1 MDREVMLEEPTL
13 PQLRERVQR
22 NTERIDGHEVALNKM
37 QMENA
42 EQKRN
47 ISEFDRRLEISS
59 KEHDRWMREWRQ
71 AMKESSR
78 KFDEDLA
85 ESRKE
90 FKEELAESRRR
101 FDEDLAESR
110 KEFKEELAESRR
122 RFDEG
127 WAQSRKEIKEGLEE
141 SSRKFKEDLEES
153 SRKFKEDLE
162 ESSRRF
168 EEINAKTNAA
178 ITRISTEFLGV
189 TGHIVEGLASSA
201 VDEVFKAAG
210 LPLLHFGK
218 NIKPKHPEA
227 NHQMEVDV
235 MLGNDRFTVPV
246 EVKANFTKKKVKRF
260 LHKMEM
266 FRPLFPEY
274 CDRDVLAAVCAI
286 NYEDGADQFA
296 HDEGLL
302 VLRVNSENVFSLDPF
317 DEEKL
322 RRF

>member
-1 MDREVMLEEPTL
+1 MLEEPTL

-22 NTERIDGHEVALNKM
+22 NTERIDRHEVALNKM

-47 ISEFDRRLEISS
+47 ISEFDRRLELSS

-71 AMKESSR
+71 AMKESS
-78 KFDEDLA
+78 
-85 ESRKE
+85 
-90 FKEELAESRRR
+90 RR

-110 KEFKEELAESRR
+110 KEFKEELAESR
-122 RFDEG
+122 
-127 WAQSRKEIKEGLEE
+127 
-141 SSRKFKEDLEES
+141 
-153 SRKFKEDLE
+153 
-162 ESSRRF
+162 RRF

-218 NIKPKHPEA
+218 NIKPKQPEA
-227 NHQMEVDV
+227 NNQMEVDV

-260 LHKMEM
+260 LRKMEM

-274 CDRDVLAAVCAI
+274 CDRDILAAICAI
-286 NYEDGADQFA
+286 NYENGADQFA

>member
-1 MDREVMLEEPTL
+1 MLEEPTL
-13 PQLRERVQR
+13 PQLIERVRR
-22 NTERIDGHEVALNKM
+22 NTERIDRHEVALNKM

-78 KFDEDLA
+78 KFDEELAQSRRELKAELA
-85 ESRKE
+85 ESRRKFDEDVAQSRKE
-90 FKEELAESRRR
+90 FKE
-101 FDEDLAESR
+101 
-110 KEFKEELAESRR
+110 
-122 RFDEG
+122 
-127 WAQSRKEIKEGLEE
+127 GLEE
-141 SSRKFKEDLEES
+141 SNRKFD
-153 SRKFKEDLE
+153 
-162 ESSRRF
+162 
-168 EEINAKTNAA
+168 EINAKTNAA

-189 TGHIVEGLASSA
+189 TGHIVEGLANSA

-210 LPLLHFGK
+210 LPLFHFGK
-218 NIKPKHPEA
+218 NIKPKQPEA
-227 NHQMEVDV
+227 NNQMEVDV

-246 EVKANFTKKKVKRF
+246 EVKANFTKKKVERF

-274 CDRDVLAAVCAI
+274 CDRDVLAAICAI
-286 NYEDGADQFA
+286 NYENGTDQLA

-302 VLRVNSENVFSLDPF
+302 VIRVNSDNVFSLDPF

>member
-1 MDREVMLEEPTL
+1 MLEEPTL
-13 PQLRERVQR
+13 PQLRERIQR
-22 NTERIDGHEVALNKM
+22 NTERIDRHEVALNKM

-47 ISEFDRRLEISS
+47 ISEFDRRLELSS

-78 KFDEDLA
+78 KFDEELAQSRRELKAELA
-85 ESRKE
+85 ESRK
-90 FKEELAESRRR
+90 K
-101 FDEDLAESR
+101 FDEDV
-110 KEFKEELAESRR
+110 
-122 RFDEG
+122 
-127 WAQSRKEIKEGLEE
+127 AQSRKEFKEGLEE

-153 SRKFKEDLE
+153 GRKFD
-162 ESSRRF
+162 
-168 EEINAKTNAA
+168 EINAKTNAA

-201 VDEVFKAAG
+201 VDEVFRAAG

-218 NIKPKHPEA
+218 NIKPKQPEA
-227 NHQMEVDV
+227 NNQMEVDV

-260 LHKMEM
+260 LRKMEM

-274 CDRDVLAAVCAI
+274 CDRDVLAAICAI
-286 NYEDGADQFA
+286 NYENGADQFA

>member
-1 MDREVMLEEPTL
+1 MLEEPTL
-13 PQLRERVQR
+13 PQLIERVQR
-22 NTERIDGHEVALNKM
+22 NTERIDRHEVALNKM

-78 KFDEDLA
+78 KFDEELAQSRRELKAELA
-85 ESRKE
+85 ESRRKFDEDVAQSRKE
-90 FKEELAESRRR
+90 FKE
-101 FDEDLAESR
+101 
-110 KEFKEELAESRR
+110 
-122 RFDEG
+122 G
-127 WAQSRKEIKEGLEE
+127 
-141 SSRKFKEDLEES
+141 
-153 SRKFKEDLE
+153 LE

-210 LPLLHFGK
+210 LPLFHFGK
-218 NIKPKHPEA
+218 NIKPKQPEA
-227 NHQMEVDV
+227 NNQMEVDV

-286 NYEDGADQFA
+286 NYENGADQFA

-302 VLRVNSENVFSLDPF
+302 VLRVNSDNVFSLDPF

>member
-22 NTERIDGHEVALNKM
+22 NTERIDRHEVALNKM

-47 ISEFDRRLEISS
+47 ISEFDRRLELSS

-78 KFDEDLA
+78 KFDEELAQSRRELKAELA
-85 ESRKE
+85 ESRRKFDEDVAQSRKE
-90 FKEELAESRRR
+90 FKE
-101 FDEDLAESR
+101 
-110 KEFKEELAESRR
+110 
-122 RFDEG
+122 G
-127 WAQSRKEIKEGLEE
+127 
-141 SSRKFKEDLEES
+141 
-153 SRKFKEDLE
+153 LE

-210 LPLLHFGK
+210 LPLFHFGK
-218 NIKPKHPEA
+218 NIKPKQPEA
-227 NHQMEVDV
+227 NNQMEVDV

-286 NYEDGADQFA
+286 NYENGADQLA

-302 VLRVNSENVFSLDPF
+302 VLRVNSDNVFSLDPF

>member
-22 NTERIDGHEVALNKM
+22 NTERIDRHEVALNKM

-47 ISEFDRRLEISS
+47 ISEFDRRLELSS

-78 KFDEDLA
+78 KFDEESAQSRRELKAELA
-85 ESRKE
+85 ESRRKFDEDVAQSRKE
-90 FKEELAESRRR
+90 FKE
-101 FDEDLAESR
+101 D
-110 KEFKEELAESRR
+110 
-122 RFDEG
+122 
-127 WAQSRKEIKEGLEE
+127 LEE
-141 SSRKFKEDLEES
+141 SSRKFKEGLEES

-210 LPLLHFGK
+210 LPLFHFGK
-218 NIKPKHPEA
+218 NIKPKQPEA
-227 NHQMEVDV
+227 NNQMEVDV

-286 NYEDGADQFA
+286 NYENGADQLA

-302 VLRVNSENVFSLDPF
+302 VLRVNSDNVFSLDPF

>member
-22 NTERIDGHEVALNKM
+22 NTERIDRHEVALNKM

-127 WAQSRKEIKEGLEE
+127 WAQSRKEIKEG
-141 SSRKFKEDLEES
+141 LEES

-274 CDRDVLAAVCAI
+274 CDRDVLAAICAI

-302 VLRVNSENVFSLDPF
+302 VIRVNSDNVFSLDPF

>member
-1 MDREVMLEEPTL
+1 MLEEPTL

-22 NTERIDGHEVALNKM
+22 NTERIDRHEVALNKM

-47 ISEFDRRLEISS
+47 ISEFDRRLELSS

-78 KFDEDLA
+78 KFDEELAQSRRELKAELA
-85 ESRKE
+85 ESRRKFDEDVAQSRKE
-90 FKEELAESRRR
+90 FKE
-101 FDEDLAESR
+101 
-110 KEFKEELAESRR
+110 
-122 RFDEG
+122 G
-127 WAQSRKEIKEGLEE
+127 
-141 SSRKFKEDLEES
+141 LEES

-227 NHQMEVDV
+227 NNQMEVDV

-260 LHKMEM
+260 LRKMEM

-274 CDRDVLAAVCAI
+274 CDRDILAAICAI
-286 NYEDGADQFA
+286 NYENGADQFA

>member
-1 MDREVMLEEPTL
+1 MLEEPTL
-13 PQLRERVQR
+13 PQLIERVRR
-22 NTERIDGHEVALNKM
+22 NTERIDRHEVALNKM

-47 ISEFDRRLEISS
+47 ISEFDRRLELSS

-78 KFDEDLA
+78 KFDEELA
-85 ESRKE
+85 KSRKE
-90 FKEELAESRRR
+90 F
-101 FDEDLAESR
+101 
-110 KEFKEELAESRR
+110 
-122 RFDEG
+122 
-127 WAQSRKEIKEGLEE
+127 KEGLEE
-141 SSRKFKEDLEES
+141 SSRKFDEELAQSRRELKAELAESRRKFDEDVAQ
-153 SRKFKEDLE
+153 SRKEFKEGLE

-227 NHQMEVDV
+227 NSQMEVDV

-246 EVKANFTKKKVKRF
+246 EVKANFTKKKVERF

-274 CDRDVLAAVCAI
+274 CDRDVLAAICAI
-286 NYEDGADQFA
+286 HYENGADQFA

-302 VLRVNSENVFSLDPF
+302 VLRVNSDNVFSLDPF

>member
-22 NTERIDGHEVALNKM
+22 NTERIDRHEVALNKM

-47 ISEFDRRLEISS
+47 ISEFDRRLELSS

-71 AMKESSR
+71 AMKESS
-78 KFDEDLA
+78 
-85 ESRKE
+85 
-90 FKEELAESRRR
+90 RR

-110 KEFKEELAESRR
+110 KEFKEELAESR
-122 RFDEG
+122 
-127 WAQSRKEIKEGLEE
+127 
-141 SSRKFKEDLEES
+141 
-153 SRKFKEDLE
+153 
-162 ESSRRF
+162 RRF

-218 NIKPKHPEA
+218 NIKPKQPEA
-227 NHQMEVDV
+227 NNQMEVDV

-260 LHKMEM
+260 LRKMEM

-274 CDRDVLAAVCAI
+274 CDRDVLAAICAI
-286 NYEDGADQFA
+286 NYEDGADQLA

-302 VLRVNSENVFSLDPF
+302 VIRVNSDNVFSLDPF

>member
-1 MDREVMLEEPTL
+1 MLEEPTL

-22 NTERIDGHEVALNKM
+22 NTERIDRHEVALNKM

-47 ISEFDRRLEISS
+47 ISEFDRRLELSS

-78 KFDEDLA
+78 KFDEELA
-85 ESRKE
+85 QSRRELKA
-90 FKEELAESRRR
+90 ELAESRRK
-101 FDEDLAESR
+101 FDEDV
-110 KEFKEELAESRR
+110 
-122 RFDEG
+122 
-127 WAQSRKEIKEGLEE
+127 AQSRKEFKEGLEE

-153 SRKFKEDLE
+153 SR
-162 ESSRRF
+162 RF
-168 EEINAKTNAA
+168 DEINAKTNAA

-218 NIKPKHPEA
+218 NIKPKQPEA
-227 NHQMEVDV
+227 NNQMEVDV

-260 LHKMEM
+260 LRKMEM

-274 CDRDVLAAVCAI
+274 CDRDVLAAICAI
-286 NYEDGADQFA
+286 NYENGVDQFA

-302 VLRVNSENVFSLDPF
+302 VIRVNSDNVFSLDPF

>member
-1 MDREVMLEEPTL
+1 MLEEPTL

-22 NTERIDGHEVALNKM
+22 NTERIDRHEVALNKM

-47 ISEFDRRLEISS
+47 ISEFDRRLELSS

-78 KFDEDLA
+78 KFDEELA
-85 ESRKE
+85 KSRKE
-90 FKEELAESRRR
+90 FKE
-101 FDEDLAESR
+101 
-110 KEFKEELAESRR
+110 
-122 RFDEG
+122 G
-127 WAQSRKEIKEGLEE
+127 
-141 SSRKFKEDLEES
+141 
-153 SRKFKEDLE
+153 LE

-218 NIKPKHPEA
+218 NIKPKQPEA
-227 NHQMEVDV
+227 NSQMEVDV

-286 NYEDGADQFA
+286 NYEDGADQLA

-302 VLRVNSENVFSLDPF
+302 VIRVNSDNVFSLDPF

>member
-1 MDREVMLEEPTL
+1 MLEEPTL
-13 PQLRERVQR
+13 PQLIERVRR
-22 NTERIDGHEVALNKM
+22 NTERIDRHEVALNKM

-47 ISEFDRRLEISS
+47 ISEFDRRLELSS

-78 KFDEDLA
+78 KFDEELA
-85 ESRKE
+85 KSRKE
-90 FKEELAESRRR
+90 F
-101 FDEDLAESR
+101 
-110 KEFKEELAESRR
+110 
-122 RFDEG
+122 
-127 WAQSRKEIKEGLEE
+127 KEGLEE
-141 SSRKFKEDLEES
+141 SSRKFDEELAQSRRELKAELAESRRKFDEDVAQ
-153 SRKFKEDLE
+153 SRKEFKEGLE

-227 NHQMEVDV
+227 NSQMEVDV

-246 EVKANFTKKKVKRF
+246 EVKANFTKKKVERF

-274 CDRDVLAAVCAI
+274 CDRDVLAAICAI
-286 NYEDGADQFA
+286 NYENGADQFA

-302 VLRVNSENVFSLDPF
+302 VLRVNSDNVFSLDPF

>member
-1 MDREVMLEEPTL
+1 MLEEPTL

-22 NTERIDGHEVALNKM
+22 NTERIDRHEVALNKM

-47 ISEFDRRLEISS
+47 ISEFDRRLELSS

-78 KFDEDLA
+78 KFDEELAQSRRELKAELA
-85 ESRKE
+85 ESRRKFDEDVAQSRKE
-90 FKEELAESRRR
+90 FKE
-101 FDEDLAESR
+101 
-110 KEFKEELAESRR
+110 
-122 RFDEG
+122 G
-127 WAQSRKEIKEGLEE
+127 
-141 SSRKFKEDLEES
+141 LEES

-201 VDEVFKAAG
+201 VDEVFKTAG
-210 LPLLHFGK
+210 LPLFHFGK
-218 NIKPKHPEA
+218 NIKPKQPEA
-227 NHQMEVDV
+227 NNQMEVDV

-286 NYEDGADQFA
+286 NYENGADQLA

-302 VLRVNSENVFSLDPF
+302 VLRVNSDNVFSLDPF

>member
-1 MDREVMLEEPTL
+1 MLEEPTL

-22 NTERIDGHEVALNKM
+22 NTERIDRHEVALNKM

-47 ISEFDRRLEISS
+47 ISEFDRRLELSS

-78 KFDEDLA
+78 KFDEELA
-85 ESRKE
+85 KSRKE
-90 FKEELAESRRR
+90 FKEGLAESRRK
-101 FDEDLAESR
+101 FDEDVAQSR
-110 KEFKEELAESRR
+110 KEFKE
-122 RFDEG
+122 D
-127 WAQSRKEIKEGLEE
+127 LEE
-141 SSRKFKEDLEES
+141 SSRKFKEGLEES

-210 LPLLHFGK
+210 LPLFHFGK
-218 NIKPKHPEA
+218 NIKPKQPEA
-227 NHQMEVDV
+227 NNQMEVDV

-274 CDRDVLAAVCAI
+274 CDRDVLAAICAI
-286 NYEDGADQFA
+286 NYENGADQFA

-302 VLRVNSENVFSLDPF
+302 VLRVNSDNVFSLDPF

>member
-1 MDREVMLEEPTL
+1 MLEEPTL
-13 PQLRERVQR
+13 PQLIERVQR
-22 NTERIDGHEVALNKM
+22 NTERIDRHEVALNKM

-47 ISEFDRRLEISS
+47 ISEFDRRLELSS

-78 KFDEDLA
+78 KFDEELA
-85 ESRKE
+85 QSRRELKA
-90 FKEELAESRRR
+90 ELAESRRK
-101 FDEDLAESR
+101 FDEDV
-110 KEFKEELAESRR
+110 
-122 RFDEG
+122 
-127 WAQSRKEIKEGLEE
+127 AQSRKEFKEGLEE

-162 ESSRRF
+162 ESSRKF
-168 EEINAKTNAA
+168 DEINAKTNAA

-201 VDEVFKAAG
+201 VDEVFKVAG

-218 NIKPKHPEA
+218 NIKPKQPEA
-227 NHQMEVDV
+227 NSQMEVDV

-286 NYEDGADQFA
+286 NYENGADQLA

-302 VLRVNSENVFSLDPF
+302 VIRVNSDNVFSLDPF

>member
-1 MDREVMLEEPTL
+1 MLEEPTL

-22 NTERIDGHEVALNKM
+22 NTERIDRHEVALNKM

-47 ISEFDRRLEISS
+47 ISEFDRRLELSS

-78 KFDEDLA
+78 KFDEELA
-85 ESRKE
+85 QSRRELKA
-90 FKEELAESRRR
+90 ELAESRRK
-101 FDEDLAESR
+101 FDEDV
-110 KEFKEELAESRR
+110 
-122 RFDEG
+122 
-127 WAQSRKEIKEGLEE
+127 AQSRKEFKEGLEE

-153 SRKFKEDLE
+153 SRKFD
-162 ESSRRF
+162 
-168 EEINAKTNAA
+168 EINAKTNAA

-218 NIKPKHPEA
+218 NIKPKQPEA
-227 NHQMEVDV
+227 NNQMEVDV

-260 LHKMEM
+260 LRKMEM

-274 CDRDVLAAVCAI
+274 CDRDVLAAICAI
-286 NYEDGADQFA
+286 NYENGADQFA

-302 VLRVNSENVFSLDPF
+302 VIRVNSENVFSLDPF

>member
-1 MDREVMLEEPTL
+1 MLEEPTL

-22 NTERIDGHEVALNKM
+22 NTERIDRHEVALNKM

-47 ISEFDRRLEISS
+47 VSEFDRRLELSS

-78 KFDEDLA
+78 KFDEELA
-85 ESRKE
+85 QSRRELKA
-90 FKEELAESRRR
+90 ELAESRRK
-101 FDEDLAESR
+101 FDEDV
-110 KEFKEELAESRR
+110 
-122 RFDEG
+122 
-127 WAQSRKEIKEGLEE
+127 AQSRKEFKEGLEE

-153 SRKFKEDLE
+153 SRKFD
-162 ESSRRF
+162 
-168 EEINAKTNAA
+168 EINAKTNAA

-218 NIKPKHPEA
+218 NIKPKQPEA
-227 NHQMEVDV
+227 NNQMEVDV

-260 LHKMEM
+260 LRKMEM

-286 NYEDGADQFA
+286 NYENGADQLA

-302 VLRVNSENVFSLDPF
+302 VLRVNSDNVFSLDPF

>member
-22 NTERIDGHEVALNKM
+22 NTERIDRHEVALNKM

-47 ISEFDRRLEISS
+47 ISEFDRRLELSS

-78 KFDEDLA
+78 KFDEELA
-85 ESRKE
+85 QSRRELKA
-90 FKEELAESRRR
+90 ELAESRRK
-101 FDEDLAESR
+101 FDEDV
-110 KEFKEELAESRR
+110 
-122 RFDEG
+122 
-127 WAQSRKEIKEGLEE
+127 AQSRKEFKEGLEE

-153 SRKFKEDLE
+153 SR
-162 ESSRRF
+162 RF
-168 EEINAKTNAA
+168 DEINAKTNAA

-218 NIKPKHPEA
+218 NIKPKQPEA
-227 NHQMEVDV
+227 NSQMEVDV

-260 LHKMEM
+260 LRKMEM
-266 FRPLFPEY
+266 FRSLFPEY

-286 NYEDGADQFA
+286 NYENGADQFA

>member
-1 MDREVMLEEPTL
+1 MLEEPTL

-22 NTERIDGHEVALNKM
+22 NTERIDRHEVALNKM

-47 ISEFDRRLEISS
+47 ISEFDRRLELSS

-78 KFDEDLA
+78 KFDEELAQSRRELKAELA
-85 ESRKE
+85 ESRRKFDEDVAQSRKE
-90 FKEELAESRRR
+90 FKE
-101 FDEDLAESR
+101 
-110 KEFKEELAESRR
+110 
-122 RFDEG
+122 G
-127 WAQSRKEIKEGLEE
+127 
-141 SSRKFKEDLEES
+141 LEES

-218 NIKPKHPEA
+218 NIKPKQPEA
-227 NHQMEVDV
+227 NNQMEVDV

-286 NYEDGADQFA
+286 NYEDGADQLA

-302 VLRVNSENVFSLDPF
+302 VLRVNSDNVFSLDPF

>member
-22 NTERIDGHEVALNKM
+22 NTERIDRHEVALNKM

-47 ISEFDRRLEISS
+47 ISEFDRRLELSS

-78 KFDEDLA
+78 KFDEELA
-85 ESRKE
+85 KSRKE
-90 FKEELAESRRR
+90 FKE
-101 FDEDLAESR
+101 
-110 KEFKEELAESRR
+110 
-122 RFDEG
+122 G
-127 WAQSRKEIKEGLEE
+127 
-141 SSRKFKEDLEES
+141 
-153 SRKFKEDLE
+153 LE

-218 NIKPKHPEA
+218 NIKPKQPEA
-227 NHQMEVDV
+227 NNQMEVDV

-286 NYEDGADQFA
+286 NYEDGADQLA

-302 VLRVNSENVFSLDPF
+302 VIRVNSDNVFSLDPF

>member
-1 MDREVMLEEPTL
+1 MLEEPTL

-22 NTERIDGHEVALNKM
+22 NTERIDRHEVALNKM

-78 KFDEDLA
+78 KFDEELA
-85 ESRKE
+85 QSRRE
-90 FKEELAESRRR
+90 FDEELAQSRRELKAELAESRRK
-101 FDEDLAESR
+101 FDEDV
-110 KEFKEELAESRR
+110 
-122 RFDEG
+122 
-127 WAQSRKEIKEGLEE
+127 AQSRKEFKEGLEE

-153 SRKFKEDLE
+153 NRKFD
-162 ESSRRF
+162 
-168 EEINAKTNAA
+168 EINAKTNAA

-218 NIKPKHPEA
+218 NIKPKQPEA
-227 NHQMEVDV
+227 NSQMEVDV

-260 LHKMEM
+260 LRKMEM
-266 FRPLFPEY
+266 FRSLFPEY
-274 CDRDVLAAVCAI
+274 CDRDVLAAICAI
-286 NYEDGADQFA
+286 NYENGADQFV

-302 VLRVNSENVFSLDPF
+302 VIRVNSENVFTLDPF

>member
-1 MDREVMLEEPTL
+1 MLEEPTL
-13 PQLRERVQR
+13 PQLIERVQR
-22 NTERIDGHEVALNKM
+22 NTERIDRHEVALNKM

-47 ISEFDRRLEISS
+47 ISEFDRRLELSS

-78 KFDEDLA
+78 KFDEELA
-85 ESRKE
+85 KSRKG
-90 FKEELAESRRR
+90 F
-101 FDEDLAESR
+101 
-110 KEFKEELAESRR
+110 
-122 RFDEG
+122 
-127 WAQSRKEIKEGLEE
+127 KEGLEE
-141 SSRKFKEDLEES
+141 SSRKFDEELAQSRRELKAELAESRRKFDEDVVQSRKEFKEGLEES
-153 SRKFKEDLE
+153 SKKFD
-162 ESSRRF
+162 
-168 EEINAKTNAA
+168 EINAKTNAA

-218 NIKPKHPEA
+218 NIKPKQPEA
-227 NHQMEVDV
+227 NGQMEVDV

-246 EVKANFTKKKVKRF
+246 EVKANFTKKKVERF

-274 CDRDVLAAVCAI
+274 CDRDVLAAICAI
-286 NYEDGADQFA
+286 NYENGADQFA

-302 VLRVNSENVFSLDPF
+302 VLRVNSDNVFSLDPF

>member
-22 NTERIDGHEVALNKM
+22 NTERIDRHEVALNKM

-47 ISEFDRRLEISS
+47 ISEFDRRLELSS

-78 KFDEDLA
+78 KFDEELA
-85 ESRKE
+85 QSRRELKA
-90 FKEELAESRRR
+90 ELAESRRK
-101 FDEDLAESR
+101 FDEDV
-110 KEFKEELAESRR
+110 
-122 RFDEG
+122 
-127 WAQSRKEIKEGLEE
+127 AQSRKEFKEGLEE

-153 SRKFKEDLE
+153 GRKFD
-162 ESSRRF
+162 
-168 EEINAKTNAA
+168 EINAKTNAA

-218 NIKPKHPEA
+218 NIKPKQPEA
-227 NHQMEVDV
+227 NSQMEVDV
-235 MLGNDRFTVPV
+235 MLGNDRFMVPV

-286 NYEDGADQFA
+286 NYEDGADQLA

-302 VLRVNSENVFSLDPF
+302 VLRVNSENVFTLDPF

>member
-1 MDREVMLEEPTL
+1 MDREVVLEEPTL
-13 PQLRERVQR
+13 PQLRERVRR
-22 NTERIDGHEVALNKM
+22 NTERIDRHEVALNKM

-47 ISEFDRRLEISS
+47 ISEFDRRLELSS

-78 KFDEDLA
+78 KFDEELA
-85 ESRKE
+85 KSRKE
-90 FKEELAESRRR
+90 FKE
-101 FDEDLAESR
+101 
-110 KEFKEELAESRR
+110 
-122 RFDEG
+122 G
-127 WAQSRKEIKEGLEE
+127 
-141 SSRKFKEDLEES
+141 
-153 SRKFKEDLE
+153 LE

-227 NHQMEVDV
+227 NSQMEVDV

-286 NYEDGADQFA
+286 NYENGADQFA

-302 VLRVNSENVFSLDPF
+302 VLRVNSDNVFSLDPF

>member
-22 NTERIDGHEVALNKM
+22 NTERIDRHEVALNKM

-47 ISEFDRRLEISS
+47 ISEFDRRLELSS

-78 KFDEDLA
+78 KFDEELAQSRRELKAELA
-85 ESRKE
+85 ESRRKFDEDVAQSRKE
-90 FKEELAESRRR
+90 FKE
-101 FDEDLAESR
+101 
-110 KEFKEELAESRR
+110 
-122 RFDEG
+122 G
-127 WAQSRKEIKEGLEE
+127 
-141 SSRKFKEDLEES
+141 
-153 SRKFKEDLE
+153 LE

-210 LPLLHFGK
+210 LPLFHFGK
-218 NIKPKHPEA
+218 NIKPKQPEA
-227 NHQMEVDV
+227 NNQMEVDV

-260 LHKMEM
+260 LRKMEM

-286 NYEDGADQFA
+286 NYEDGADQLA

-302 VLRVNSENVFSLDPF
+302 VIRVNSDNVFSLDPF

>member
-1 MDREVMLEEPTL
+1 MLEEPTL

-22 NTERIDGHEVALNKM
+22 NTERIDRHEVALNKM

-47 ISEFDRRLEISS
+47 ISEFDRRLELSS

-78 KFDEDLA
+78 KFDEELAQSRRELKAELA
-85 ESRKE
+85 ESRRKFDEDVAQSRKE
-90 FKEELAESRRR
+90 FKE
-101 FDEDLAESR
+101 
-110 KEFKEELAESRR
+110 
-122 RFDEG
+122 G
-127 WAQSRKEIKEGLEE
+127 
-141 SSRKFKEDLEES
+141 
-153 SRKFKEDLE
+153 LE

-210 LPLLHFGK
+210 LPLFHFGK
-218 NIKPKHPEA
+218 NIKPKQPEA
-227 NHQMEVDV
+227 NNQMEVDV

-260 LHKMEM
+260 LRKMEM

-286 NYEDGADQFA
+286 NYEDGADQLA

-302 VLRVNSENVFSLDPF
+302 VIRVNSDNVFSLDPF

>member
-13 PQLRERVQR
+13 PQLIERVRR
-22 NTERIDGHEVALNKM
+22 NTERIDRHEVALNKM

-47 ISEFDRRLEISS
+47 ISEFDRRLELSS

-78 KFDEDLA
+78 KFDEELA
-85 ESRKE
+85 KSRKE
-90 FKEELAESRRR
+90 FKE
-101 FDEDLAESR
+101 
-110 KEFKEELAESRR
+110 
-122 RFDEG
+122 G
-127 WAQSRKEIKEGLEE
+127 
-141 SSRKFKEDLEES
+141 
-153 SRKFKEDLE
+153 LE

-210 LPLLHFGK
+210 LPLFHFGK
-218 NIKPKHPEA
+218 NIKPKQPEV
-227 NHQMEVDV
+227 NNQMEVDV

-260 LHKMEM
+260 LRKMEM
-266 FRPLFPEY
+266 FRSLFPEY

-286 NYEDGADQFA
+286 NYENGVDQFA

-302 VLRVNSENVFSLDPF
+302 VIRVNSDNVFSLDPF

>member
-22 NTERIDGHEVALNKM
+22 NTERIDRHEVALNKM

-47 ISEFDRRLEISS
+47 ISEFDRRLELSS

-78 KFDEDLA
+78 KFDEELAQSRRELKAELA
-85 ESRKE
+85 ESRRKFDEDVAQSRKE
-90 FKEELAESRRR
+90 FKE
-101 FDEDLAESR
+101 
-110 KEFKEELAESRR
+110 
-122 RFDEG
+122 
-127 WAQSRKEIKEGLEE
+127 GLEE
-141 SSRKFKEDLEES
+141 SGRKFD
-153 SRKFKEDLE
+153 
-162 ESSRRF
+162 
-168 EEINAKTNAA
+168 EINAKTNAA

-210 LPLLHFGK
+210 LTLLHFGK
-218 NIKPKHPEA
+218 NIKPKQPEV
-227 NHQMEVDV
+227 NNQMEVDV

-260 LHKMEM
+260 LRKMEM
-266 FRPLFPEY
+266 FRSLFPEY

-286 NYEDGADQFA
+286 NYEDGADQLA

-302 VLRVNSENVFSLDPF
+302 VLRVNSDNVFSLDPF

>member
-1 MDREVMLEEPTL
+1 MLEEPTL
-13 PQLRERVQR
+13 PQLRERVRR
-22 NTERIDGHEVALNKM
+22 NTERIDRHEVALNKM

-47 ISEFDRRLEISS
+47 ISEFDRRLELSS

-71 AMKESSR
+71 AMEESRR
-78 KFDEDLA
+78 KFDEDVA
-85 ESRKE
+85 QSRKE
-90 FKEELAESRRR
+90 FKE
-101 FDEDLAESR
+101 
-110 KEFKEELAESRR
+110 
-122 RFDEG
+122 G
-127 WAQSRKEIKEGLEE
+127 
-141 SSRKFKEDLEES
+141 
-153 SRKFKEDLE
+153 LE

-201 VDEVFKAAG
+201 VDEVFKTAG

-218 NIKPKHPEA
+218 NIKPKQPEA
-227 NHQMEVDV
+227 NNQMEVDV

-286 NYEDGADQFA
+286 NYENGADQLA

-302 VLRVNSENVFSLDPF
+302 VLRVNSDNVFSLDPF

>member
-1 MDREVMLEEPTL
+1 MDKEVMLEEPTL
-13 PQLRERVQR
+13 PQLIERVRR
-22 NTERIDGHEVALNKM
+22 NTERIDRHEVALNKM

-78 KFDEDLA
+78 KFDEELAQSRRELKAELA
-85 ESRKE
+85 ESRRKFDEDVAQSRKE
-90 FKEELAESRRR
+90 FKE
-101 FDEDLAESR
+101 
-110 KEFKEELAESRR
+110 
-122 RFDEG
+122 
-127 WAQSRKEIKEGLEE
+127 GLEE
-141 SSRKFKEDLEES
+141 SNRKFD
-153 SRKFKEDLE
+153 
-162 ESSRRF
+162 
-168 EEINAKTNAA
+168 EINAKTNAA

-189 TGHIVEGLASSA
+189 TGHIVEGLANSA

-210 LPLLHFGK
+210 LPLFHFGK
-218 NIKPKHPEA
+218 NIKPKQPEA
-227 NHQMEVDV
+227 NNQMEVDV

-246 EVKANFTKKKVKRF
+246 EVKANFTKKKVERF

-274 CDRDVLAAVCAI
+274 CDRDVLAAICAI
-286 NYEDGADQFA
+286 NYENGTDQLA

-302 VLRVNSENVFSLDPF
+302 VIRVNSDNVFSLDPF

>member
-22 NTERIDGHEVALNKM
+22 NTERIDRHEVALNKM

-78 KFDEDLA
+78 KFDEELAQSRRELKAELA
-85 ESRKE
+85 ESRRKFDEDVAQSRKE
-90 FKEELAESRRR
+90 FKE
-101 FDEDLAESR
+101 
-110 KEFKEELAESRR
+110 
-122 RFDEG
+122 G
-127 WAQSRKEIKEGLEE
+127 
-141 SSRKFKEDLEES
+141 
-153 SRKFKEDLE
+153 LE

-210 LPLLHFGK
+210 LPLFHFGK
-218 NIKPKHPEA
+218 NIKPKQPEA
-227 NHQMEVDV
+227 NNQMEVDV

-286 NYEDGADQFA
+286 NYENGADQFA

-302 VLRVNSENVFSLDPF
+302 VLRVNSDNVFSLDPF

>member
-1 MDREVMLEEPTL
+1 MDREVMLEEPSL
-13 PQLRERVQR
+13 PQLRERVRR
-22 NTERIDGHEVALNKM
+22 NTERIDRHEVALNKM

-47 ISEFDRRLEISS
+47 ISEFDRRLELSS

-78 KFDEDLA
+78 KFDEELA
-85 ESRKE
+85 QSRRELKAELSESRRKFDEDVAQSRKE
-90 FKEELAESRRR
+90 FKE
-101 FDEDLAESR
+101 
-110 KEFKEELAESRR
+110 
-122 RFDEG
+122 G
-127 WAQSRKEIKEGLEE
+127 
-141 SSRKFKEDLEES
+141 
-153 SRKFKEDLE
+153 LE

-210 LPLLHFGK
+210 LPLFHFGK

-227 NHQMEVDV
+227 NSQMEVDV

-286 NYEDGADQFA
+286 NYEDGADQLA

-302 VLRVNSENVFSLDPF
+302 VIRVNSDNVFSLDPF

>member
-1 MDREVMLEEPTL
+1 MLEEPTL

-22 NTERIDGHEVALNKM
+22 NTERIDRHEVALNKM

-47 ISEFDRRLEISS
+47 ISEFDRRLELSS

-78 KFDEDLA
+78 KFDEELA
-85 ESRKE
+85 QSRRELKA
-90 FKEELAESRRR
+90 ELAESRRK
-101 FDEDLAESR
+101 FDEDV
-110 KEFKEELAESRR
+110 
-122 RFDEG
+122 
-127 WAQSRKEIKEGLEE
+127 AQSRKE
-141 SSRKFKEDLEES
+141 FKEDLEES

-162 ESSRRF
+162 ESSRKF
-168 EEINAKTNAA
+168 DEINAKTNAA

-218 NIKPKHPEA
+218 NIKPKQPEA
-227 NHQMEVDV
+227 NSQMEVDV

-260 LHKMEM
+260 LRKMEM

-286 NYEDGADQFA
+286 NYENGVDQFA

-302 VLRVNSENVFSLDPF
+302 VIRVNSENVFSLDPF

>member
-1 MDREVMLEEPTL
+1 MLEEPTL

-22 NTERIDGHEVALNKM
+22 NTERIDRHEVALNKM

-47 ISEFDRRLEISS
+47 ISEFDRRLELSS

-78 KFDEDLA
+78 KFDEELA
-85 ESRKE
+85 KSRKE
-90 FKEELAESRRR
+90 FKE
-101 FDEDLAESR
+101 
-110 KEFKEELAESRR
+110 
-122 RFDEG
+122 G
-127 WAQSRKEIKEGLEE
+127 
-141 SSRKFKEDLEES
+141 
-153 SRKFKEDLE
+153 LE

-218 NIKPKHPEA
+218 NIKPKQPEA
-227 NHQMEVDV
+227 NSQMEVDV

-286 NYEDGADQFA
+286 NYEDGADQLA

-302 VLRVNSENVFSLDPF
+302 VLRVNSDNVFSLDPF

>member
-22 NTERIDGHEVALNKM
+22 NTERIDRHEVALNKM

-47 ISEFDRRLEISS
+47 ISEFDRRLELSS

-78 KFDEDLA
+78 KFDEELA
-85 ESRKE
+85 KSRKE
-90 FKEELAESRRR
+90 FKEDLGES
-101 FDEDLAESR
+101 
-110 KEFKEELAESRR
+110 
-122 RFDEG
+122 G
-127 WAQSRKEIKEGLEE
+127 
-141 SSRKFKEDLEES
+141 RKFD
-153 SRKFKEDLE
+153 
-162 ESSRRF
+162 
-168 EEINAKTNAA
+168 EINAKTNAA

-201 VDEVFKAAG
+201 VDEVFRAAG

-218 NIKPKHPEA
+218 NIKPKQPEA
-227 NHQMEVDV
+227 NNQMEVDV

-260 LHKMEM
+260 LRKMEM

-274 CDRDVLAAVCAI
+274 CDRDVLAAICAI
-286 NYEDGADQFA
+286 NYENGADQFA

-302 VLRVNSENVFSLDPF
+302 VIRVNSENVFSLDPF

>member
-1 MDREVMLEEPTL
+1 MLEEPTL

-22 NTERIDGHEVALNKM
+22 NTERIDRHEVALNKM

-47 ISEFDRRLEISS
+47 ISEFDRRLELSS

-78 KFDEDLA
+78 KFDEELAQSRRELKAELA
-85 ESRKE
+85 ESRRKFDEDVAQSRKE
-90 FKEELAESRRR
+90 FKEDLEES
-101 FDEDLAESR
+101 SR
-110 KEFKEELAESRR
+110 KF
-122 RFDEG
+122 
-127 WAQSRKEIKEGLEE
+127 KEGLEE

-153 SRKFKEDLE
+153 SRKFD
-162 ESSRRF
+162 
-168 EEINAKTNAA
+168 EINAKTNAA

-227 NHQMEVDV
+227 NSQMEVDV

-260 LHKMEM
+260 LRKMEM
-266 FRPLFPEY
+266 FRSLFPEY

-286 NYEDGADQFA
+286 NYENGADQFA

-302 VLRVNSENVFSLDPF
+302 VLRVNSDNVFSLDPF